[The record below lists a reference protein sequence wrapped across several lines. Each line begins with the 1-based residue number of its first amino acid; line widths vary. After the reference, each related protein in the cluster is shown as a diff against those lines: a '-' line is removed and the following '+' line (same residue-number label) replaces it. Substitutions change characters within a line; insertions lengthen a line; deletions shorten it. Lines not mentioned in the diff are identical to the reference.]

1 MSETRCA
8 TGVFCL
14 YTQLSN
20 VFWQQ
25 LQFLCRSLPLFDLL
39 LKDVTEQV
47 ELHFKYLSRNKLL
60 NTDDIWWKLTE
71 IQFYTEYNIFQN
83 NSFTAIPSGFL
94 AGISN

>member
-1 MSETRCA
+1 MKTLLKIKDPASYIQAKSMSETRCA

-60 NTDDIWWKLTE
+60 NTDDI
-71 IQFYTEYNIFQN
+71 
-83 NSFTAIPSGFL
+83 
-94 AGISN
+94 